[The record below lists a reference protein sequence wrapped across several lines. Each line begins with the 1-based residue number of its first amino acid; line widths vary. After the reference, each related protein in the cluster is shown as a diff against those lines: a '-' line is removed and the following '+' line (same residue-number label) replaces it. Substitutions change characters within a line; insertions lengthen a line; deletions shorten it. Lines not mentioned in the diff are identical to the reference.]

1 MLHLQ
6 AMRIS
11 PEPDEIGTVGLALL
25 LVALTAACGNN
36 YVTEIDGAW
45 IPACDQTIAPEA
57 GPTVVLLPSTREEE
71 VALPHAPVV
80 RIAADGQVSWRRV
93 KAVRDRLAAAGARP
107 VLLVGG
113 HGDIH
118 ALALEDK
125 LAAGKHLRLTATN
138 DGKFCLGHPDSDQL
152 YCVKGSDAHN
162 ISSAFIRE
170 AMRKAIG
177 EYKIYDVEVTV
188 DPAMGW
194 TNVVRA
200 LDGVRTCCYETAVR
214 AALMP

>member
-1 MLHLQ
+1 MPPATSTIVRTAAVLLG
-6 AMRIS
+6 S
-11 PEPDEIGTVGLALL
+11 LA
-25 LVALTAACGNN
+25 AACGNN
-36 YVTEIDGAW
+36 YVTDIDGAW
-45 IPACDQTIAPEA
+45 IPACDQTIVPED
-57 GPTVVLLPSTREEE
+57 GPTVVILPATHEED
-71 VALPHAPVV
+71 VALPHAPAV

-93 KAVRDRLAAAGARP
+93 KAVRDRLIAAGARP

-125 LAAGKHLRLTATN
+125 LHDGKHLHLAATN

-152 YCVKGSDAHN
+152 YCVKGSDEHN
-162 ISSAFIRE
+162 ISAAFIRE

-177 EYKIYDVEVTV
+177 EYKLYDVEVTV

-214 AALMP
+214 ASLVQ